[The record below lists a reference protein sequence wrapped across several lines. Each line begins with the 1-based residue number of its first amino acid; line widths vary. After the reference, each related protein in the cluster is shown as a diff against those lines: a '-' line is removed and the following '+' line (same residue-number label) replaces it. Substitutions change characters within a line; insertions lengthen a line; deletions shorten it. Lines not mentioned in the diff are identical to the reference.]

1 MRYRSL
7 GAYVFFIS
15 SFAIYCVCFSQ
26 DQRLADSLVR
36 VYNQGEYSDSVTFY
50 LLKEI
55 SHAQTDPLMAE
66 KYARMLIEK
75 AEEASSKRAL
85 LSGYLQ
91 LGNAL
96 ILKGD
101 HNEALEAYF
110 KSMSYA
116 QDFDDVSFEGALYI
130 SIADVYSSTGS
141 SADASLYYNKGIALL
156 RQTSD
161 SLSLAK
167 ALLNTGDEYLNLEK
181 YDSALIY
188 FRESS
193 EIFEKK
199 NFLLV
204 KAYNLGNIGIAYAS
218 TGQNERAEININEAI
233 NILEDLEDYYPIS
246 VYLTYMANIY
256 EQKDE
261 KEQALNY
268 AQRSLELSEKYN
280 LKEQVRDAS
289 LTLSDLYKN
298 FDQYDSAYVYYRK
311 FIAYRDSLINI
322 EQVKE
327 LANISTDFKVS
338 LKQAEVDLLNQQK
351 ETQRIVI
358 IAVAVTLFLIMLL
371 AFGLYRRYK
380 FIKATNRIIASEK
393 EKSETLL
400 LNILPAETAE
410 ELKNHGK
417 VNAQQFNCSVLFTDF
432 KEFTSYAEKA
442 DPQLLVES
450 IDYYFREFDKVITKY
465 GLEKI
470 KTIGDAYMCA
480 GGLPVSTQTHAK
492 DVVLAAKEILE
503 IVKREFHK
511 DNDLLHFEVRMGIH
525 TGTVIAGIVGLK
537 KWQYDI
543 WGDAVN
549 IASRMESMSE
559 PGKINLSE
567 STYQKIKDEFPCTYR
582 GEVEVKHRGALKM
595 YFLD

>member
-1 MRYRSL
+1 
-7 GAYVFFIS
+7 
-15 SFAIYCVCFSQ
+15 
-26 DQRLADSLVR
+26 
-36 VYNQGEYSDSVTFY
+36 
-50 LLKEI
+50 
-55 SHAQTDPLMAE
+55 
-66 KYARMLIEK
+66 
-75 AEEASSKRAL
+75 
-85 LSGYLQ
+85 
-91 LGNAL
+91 
-96 ILKGD
+96 
-101 HNEALEAYF
+101 
-110 KSMSYA
+110 
-116 QDFDDVSFEGALYI
+116 
-130 SIADVYSSTGS
+130 
-141 SADASLYYNKGIALL
+141 
-156 RQTSD
+156 
-161 SLSLAK
+161 
-167 ALLNTGDEYLNLEK
+167 
-181 YDSALIY
+181 
-188 FRESS
+188 
-193 EIFEKK
+193 
-199 NFLLV
+199 
-204 KAYNLGNIGIAYAS
+204 
-218 TGQNERAEININEAI
+218 
-233 NILEDLEDYYPIS
+233 
-246 VYLTYMANIY
+246 
-256 EQKDE
+256 
-261 KEQALNY
+261 KEQL
-268 AQRSLELSEKYN
+268 
-280 LKEQVRDAS
+280 RDAS

-298 FDQYDSAYVYYRK
+298 FDQYDSAYIYYRK

-327 LANISTDFKVS
+327 MANLSTDFKVS